1 MVIVID
7 DRECVIEKCLLKV
20 FLSSSN
26 ATYIYK
32 YPANPLIYLYKH
44 VLYQTYFH
52 AHKIS
57 IQMPEKKI
65 LLQNLKKADN
75 FKQEICVYLQ
85 YLRPDFARLDMA
97 KIIRKH

>member
-7 DRECVIEKCLLKV
+7 DRECVIEKCLLNV

-32 YPANPLIYLYKH
+32 YPANPLIYLYN
-44 VLYQTYFH
+44 FH